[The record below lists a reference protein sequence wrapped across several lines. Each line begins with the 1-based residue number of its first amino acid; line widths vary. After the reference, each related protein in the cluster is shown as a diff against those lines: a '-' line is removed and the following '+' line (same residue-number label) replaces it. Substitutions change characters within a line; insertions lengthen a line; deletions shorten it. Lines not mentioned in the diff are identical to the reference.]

1 MGLLFNNWMSWIS
14 CFIFL
19 PLIVIIISSYLQF
32 VKVTEVSKKTHERKL
47 QWVWPCWERDKSH
60 VRKKFERI
68 ALTGARER
76 GGPKRRCENC
86 VKLWT
91 IREKRLRRDKWR
103 REDWKKMTKKN
114 RPFLNWITWRKWW
127 WCWWSPIYL
136 LIRLNWE
143 YYQKIIHLIFLLQ
156 LPFFIA
162 SAIIFLNAYLTSAI
176 PTRSLI
182 EIKAL
187 HKTQWGFLFY
197 CQCFSRKILRCPK
210 TGSEPIVHF
219 FLRFYPQYLLFFSAL
234 VLFWQL
240 SFFLENL

>member
-1 MGLLFNNWMSWIS
+1 MWS
-14 CFIFL
+14 CEQ
-19 PLIVIIISSYLQF
+19 Y
-32 VKVTEVSKKTHERKL
+32 ERKG
-47 QWVWPCWERDKSH
+47 WEGTNGEERTGKRWQKKSKHFDK
-60 VRKKFERI
+60 KK
-68 ALTGARER
+68 
-76 GGPKRRCENC
+76 
-86 VKLWT
+86 
-91 IREKRLRRDKWR
+91 
-103 REDWKKMTKKN
+103 
-114 RPFLNWITWRKWW
+114 RPFLNWKTWRKWW

-162 SAIIFLNAYLTSAI
+162 SAIISLNAYLTSAI

-219 FLRFYPQYLLFFSAL
+219 SLRFYPQYLLFFAPL

-240 SFFLENL
+240 SFFGKSLNLDHCVLCWARHVRLFNVPLKYLSLLLLKSGRDRQKALLGLFLLPVVFLTKLDLILNDHYFKYNERFI